1 MKAKATSLQLLL
13 ESKEEYTRQ
22 FCQLCKGLFQQG
34 FVSMFASVKE
44 KNKQSRM
51 ILREFQ
57 GVLRVIPQ
65 WSALII
71 EKEEERFRSVTRC
84 EWLQELLKGI
94 YVVNIQILTHLSNG
108 SNRDDSKLKV
118 EVPSLRTFIH
128 QCYLSMARVFWKQPF
143 LFLHSNR
150 VEQQKNMLEIDGI
163 IDKCIRETIRQSLPF
178 KDLLNTFLGGTDEA
192 ASSSESASESSESE
206 SSESESDSESSESE
220 SESDSDGDVQ
230 KEAFV
235 GGAIVKEHVDSEEPV
250 GELAIVSLSGD
261 EFTDSLSPADE
272 MSGDEFADEQTHDE
286 SYPIDG
292 EPPSLQDE
300 LDAVPSEDVP
310 ALQDELGLAPSE
322 DVPAPQEEIGLAP
335 SEDVPAPQEELGLA
349 PSEDVPALQEDLDA
363 APSED
368 VPALQEDLDA
378 APSEDVLA
386 IEEDAIT
393 YEVLPPSGGLFA
405 AEPAGEFESV
415 VVPPF
420 DEGGVTVAKIDYDGK
435 ELQNEVVDAAAP
447 VHDAP
452 IKEIIIEDASE
463 KRRRHHA
470 SGGGS
475 EARSALKKFLG
486 IDQIGGSVQNDIPKL
501 KKLLLQRFVEA

>member
-143 LFLHSNR
+143 LFLHANR

-192 ASSSESASESSESE
+192 AYRSESSESSE
-206 SSESESDSESSESE
+206 SSDSASESSESDSESSESDSE
-220 SESDSDGDVQ
+220 SESDAGDEQNEVVV
-230 KEAFV
+230 F
-235 GGAIVKEHVDSEEPV
+235 GGATDDANAPVVALDSEAPAE
-250 GELAIVSLSGD
+250 EQLATAPDEALSGED
-261 EFTDSLSPADE
+261 FAAPIEEEALYGDKFAAPVASPSDESSGEEFTTPADASPSE
-272 MSGDEFADEQTHDE
+272 EFAAEA
-286 SYPIDG
+286 PA
-292 EPPSLQDE
+292 
-300 LDAVPSEDVP
+300 DASPSEEFAAEAPTDVS
-310 ALQDELGLAPSE
+310 PSE
-322 DVPAPQEEIGLAP
+322 QFAAEAPADASPGEEAP
-335 SEDVPAPQEELGLA
+335 TTIPDDEE
-349 PSEDVPALQEDLDA
+349 E
-363 APSED
+363 
-368 VPALQEDLDA
+368 
-378 APSEDVLA
+378 
-386 IEEDAIT
+386 AIT

-405 AEPAGEFESV
+405 VEPAGEFESV

-420 DEGGVTVAKIDYDGK
+420 DEGGGVTVAKIDHDGK
-435 ELQNEVVDAAAP
+435 ELIQNEVAKSDSATP
-447 VHDAP
+447 VHDDTP
-452 IKEIIIEDASE
+452 TKEIIIVDTASV

-475 EARSALKKFLG
+475 DARSALKKFLG
-486 IDQIGGSVQNDIPKL
+486 IDQIDGSSHSDIPKL

>member
-1 MKAKATSLQLLL
+1 MKAKSTSLQLLL

-108 SNRDDSKLKV
+108 SSRDDSKLKV

-143 LFLHSNR
+143 LFLHANR

-192 ASSSESASESSESE
+192 ASSNESESSE
-206 SSESESDSESSESE
+206 SSESESD
-220 SESDSDGDVQ
+220 ESDESDESASDDEIDGDEVVAGGALEAPSLTPEEEEGELPGAVAPEELDYSYALSNVDVGETLADDGQVLAHDALSDGD
-230 KEAFV
+230 
-235 GGAIVKEHVDSEEPV
+235 D
-250 GELAIVSLSGD
+250 GETLAHDALSDGDDAGETHDAVSDGETHD
-261 EFTDSLSPADE
+261 PAGVEQDSLK
-272 MSGDEFADEQTHDE
+272 
-286 SYPIDG
+286 
-292 EPPSLQDE
+292 
-300 LDAVPSEDVP
+300 
-310 ALQDELGLAPSE
+310 APSE
-322 DVPAPQEEIGLAP
+322 EGPDASFDGEAPYEAEPSSGEIA
-335 SEDVPAPQEELGLA
+335 ST
-349 PSEDVPALQEDLDA
+349 DA
-363 APSED
+363 EVEQAS
-368 VPALQEDLDA
+368 
-378 APSEDVLA
+378 A
-386 IEEDAIT
+386 ILEEEDAIT
-393 YEVLPPSGGLFA
+393 YEVFPPSGGLFA
-405 AEPAGEFESV
+405 AKTPGEFESV

-420 DEGGVTVAKIDYDGK
+420 DEGGVTVAKLDYDGT
-435 ELQNEVVDAAAP
+435 ELHDDVVEAKANAEDDAEPTAP
-447 VHDAP
+447 AHDAE
-452 IKEIIIEDASE
+452 IKEIFIEDGG
-463 KRRRHHA
+463 KRRRHA
-470 SGGGS
+470 SGS
-475 EARSALKKFLG
+475 DARNALKKFLG
-486 IDQIGGSVQNDIPKL
+486 IDQISGGSHNDIPKL